1 MSYASTPD
9 WEKYE
14 LDSSHPGPTDRIITL
29 VHRLLDPST
38 VVPEPFP
45 IDLQLS
51 NLGLSS
57 LKMVNLML
65 AIELEFDIMI
75 PQGDITPENF
85 HCVASIARLV
95 ERTLPDTARG

>member
-1 MSYASTPD
+1 MSYAEVPD
-9 WEKYE
+9 REKYD
-14 LDSSHPGPTDRIITL
+14 LDSSHAGQTDRIITL
-29 VHRLLDPST
+29 VNRLLDPST

-45 IDLQLS
+45 VDLQLS

-95 ERTLPDTARG
+95 DRTLAGAAAG